1 MLDEW
6 GHFLDGSIKN
16 YISYGRT
23 HIDIILGSVA
33 DPKPN
38 PDPPHWLARFGSG
51 SRKGQKWPTKIEK
64 VKKFCVWNCW
74 MFSLRA
80 EGFSCRSDVLRIK
93 KLQVFIFKK
102 FCYFSVSK
110 PYKFWPSECWIR
122 IRIRISLMET
132 DPHWNQYGSTTL
144 ILGIHHCN
152 IEDVLIIQYLYP

>member
-1 MLDEW
+1 MW
-6 GHFLDGSIKN
+6 IRK
-16 YISYGRT
+16 
-23 HIDIILGSVA
+23 
-33 DPKPN
+33 
-38 PDPPHWLARFGSG
+38 PDPDAREFALNLVGWIWF
-51 SRKGQKWPTKIEK
+51 RIQEGQKLPEK
-64 VKKFCVWNCW
+64 VKKCGVSKCW
-74 MFSLRA
+74 LFSLRA

-102 FCYFSVSK
+102 LCYFSVSK

-132 DPHWNQYGSTTL
+132 DPNWNQYGSTTL